1 MQALQ
6 NNKRR
11 DFVHLAYLDD
21 SDTKSKVN
29 KWQVM
34 AGVIIEDD
42 NFTLLEMAMGVVRE
56 ILLRSGNLEHFHEF
70 HTCELFGGHGI
81 FQGIEERER
90 ISAIWKLLS
99 LLKTGSLPVVYG
111 AVDLTS
117 LNKQIYASADPLD
130 ISFRM
135 CLAGIE
141 QWIKAD
147 IVKRSCAGD
156 DMTKL
161 TPEEIGTRVLKAGYF
176 HSLVMVIVDDCE
188 DKRRK
193 NALHKS
199 YCHLRPPRR
208 FSGLQ
213 DLLSGPMFHFHD
225 DMYFGDSRYSM
236 GIQLA
241 DLCAYFIAR
250 HLDGDAAIEKF
261 YKKIEPHI
269 VFSEQHPASPKAAEL
284 NSARQL
290 EDGK

>member
-193 NALHKS
+193 RSAQVVLPSQATSSIFGATRLVEWS
-199 YCHLRPPRR
+199 YVSLPRR
-208 FSGLQ
+208 HVLRRFQ
-213 DLLSGPMFHFHD
+213 VFN
-225 DMYFGDSRYSM
+225 GDSTCGFVRLFHRETSRWRC
-236 GIQLA
+236 G
-241 DLCAYFIAR
+241 
-250 HLDGDAAIEKF
+250 
-261 YKKIEPHI
+261 
-269 VFSEQHPASPKAAEL
+269 
-284 NSARQL
+284 N
-290 EDGK
+290 